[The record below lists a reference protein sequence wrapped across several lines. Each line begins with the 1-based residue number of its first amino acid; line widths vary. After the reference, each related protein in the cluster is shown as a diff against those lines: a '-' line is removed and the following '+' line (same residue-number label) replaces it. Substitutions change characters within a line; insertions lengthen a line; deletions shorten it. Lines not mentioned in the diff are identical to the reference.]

1 MGDACGGYL
10 ERPMAGFD
18 PRSYAID
25 DQVRDGTFVHVRAIR
40 PDDRERLHA
49 NFRRLSA
56 ETVRSRFLG
65 AKGDLTEDELDRY
78 TRIEPERH
86 VGLVAT
92 VWDAG
97 AEKIVG
103 VGRYFVD
110 EGDGPTRAEV
120 AFTVD
125 DAYQDRGIGT
135 LLFDHLVEVAGRLG
149 VDEVYADA
157 FADNER
163 MLGIFER
170 SGLPMARSRQG
181 GGVVRIRLDLNG
193 GRDAEG

>member
-1 MGDACGGYL
+1 
-10 ERPMAGFD
+10 MADFD
-18 PRSYAID
+18 PRTYSVDARS
-25 DQVRDGTFVHVRAIR
+25 RDGTYVHVRAIR

-65 AKGDLTEDELDRY
+65 AKRDLTDAELDRY
-78 TRIEPERH
+78 TRIDPTRH

-92 VWDAG
+92 VWDEG
-97 AEKIVG
+97 EERIVG

-135 LLFDHLVEVAGRLG
+135 LLFDHLVEVADRLE

-170 SGLPMARSRQG
+170 SGFPMARSRAG
-181 GGVVRIRLDLNG
+181 GGVVRIRLDLSGAPNAD
-193 GRDAEG
+193 RSAEA

>member
-1 MGDACGGYL
+1 M
-10 ERPMAGFD
+10 PGFD
-18 PRSYAID
+18 PRNYAID
-25 DQVRDGTFVHVRAIR
+25 DRSRDGTYVHVRAIR

-56 ETVRSRFLG
+56 ETVRQRFLG
-65 AKGDLTEDELDRY
+65 VKCDLTDDDLDTY
-78 TRIEPERH
+78 TRIDPGRH

-92 VWDAG
+92 VWDEG
-97 AEKIVG
+97 EERIVG

-110 EGDGPTRAEV
+110 EGEGPTRAEV

-125 DAYQDRGIGT
+125 DAFQDRGIGT
-135 LLFDHLVEVAGRLG
+135 LLFDHLVEVARRSG
-149 VDEVYADA
+149 VDEVYADT

-170 SGLPMARSRQG
+170 SGLPIRRVGVG
-181 GGVVRIRLDLNG
+181 GGVVRIRLDLSRVG
-193 GRDAEG
+193 GLDS